1 MTAPTAQPVTP
12 SEWEEFLNTALETP
26 EKFAEL
32 AKDGTFKAK
41 LDGYTL
47 AYRNEVNSTMK
58 DLKGQ
63 LTDQVSASVLEM
75 FKRNGVPTDGRPDL
89 RPTDIKA
96 QNAGTAYNKLAPGAD
111 PELGK
116 VWENGAQ
123 MLQDILLTKQ
133 GKANAEVRARLDK
146 YDTLVNAYSPNVPAD
161 GGYLIPEE
169 VRADIMTR
177 ALEGAIV
184 RPQATVVPLPT
195 GKMRWPVNDMTTEVG
210 EVYGGIQFAWLDAGE
225 TFSETSATFGSLALE
240 QHKLGGLAS
249 VPNELIRFA
258 PSLETWMRTNMPNG
272 IREFED
278 RALISGDGVGKP
290 LGGLHANNPA
300 LIVVGDETGQ
310 STASI
315 TWNNVLAMFAQ
326 LLPESYATAEWDITP
341 DAIPEIFSMALP
353 VGTGGSAVML
363 GEGQGPAKLPMTMLG
378 IPIRWTRKAPAVLGT
393 QGDISLADWTQY
405 TIGDALA
412 VQFDTSEHSSFRSD
426 KTDFRILLHVDGQ
439 PSLLSPLTPQ
449 NNGPQLSAFLQLE
462 TRSLD

>member
-1 MTAPTAQPVTP
+1 
-12 SEWEEFLNTALETP
+12 
-26 EKFAEL
+26 
-32 AKDGTFKAK
+32 
-41 LDGYTL
+41 
-47 AYRNEVNSTMK
+47 
-58 DLKGQ
+58 
-63 LTDQVSASVLEM
+63 
-75 FKRNGVPTDGRPDL
+75 
-89 RPTDIKA
+89 
-96 QNAGTAYNKLAPGAD
+96 
-111 PELGK
+111 
-116 VWENGAQ
+116 

-133 GKANAEVRARLDK
+133 GKANAEVRARLDQ
-146 YDTLVNAYSPNVPAD
+146 YDTLINAYSPNVPAD

-195 GKMRWPVNDMTTEVG
+195 GKLRWPINDMTTEVG

-225 TFSETSATFGSLALE
+225 TFTETSASFGALSLE

-258 PSLETWMRTNMPNG
+258 PALETWMRTNMPNG

-300 LIVVGDETGQ
+300 LITVNGESGQ
-310 STASI
+310 PVATL
-315 TWNNVLAMFAQ
+315 TWVNFLAMFAR

-341 DAIPEIFSMALP
+341 DAIPEVHTMALP
-353 VGTGGSAVML
+353 VGTGGSAVMF
-363 GEGQGPAKLPMTMLG
+363 GEGQGSAKLPMSILG
-378 IPIRWTRKAPAVLGT
+378 IPIRYTRKAPAVLGT
-393 QGDISLADWTQY
+393 QGDVSLVDWTKY

-426 KTDFRILLHVDGQ
+426 KTDFRILLHEDGA
-439 PSLLSPLTPQ
+439 PSMLSALTPQ
-449 NNGPQLSAFLQLE
+449 NNGPTLSAFIQLA
-462 TRSLD
+462 TR

>member
-1 MTAPTAQPVTP
+1 MSAPVAQPVTP

-26 EKFAEL
+26 EKFAAL

-41 LDGYTL
+41 LDGYTS

-75 FKRNGVPTDGRPDL
+75 FKRNGVETDGRPDL
-89 RPTDIKA
+89 RPSGVKA
-96 QNAGTAYNKLAPGAD
+96 QRAGTAYNKAAPGAD
-111 PELGK
+111 PELAK
-116 VWENGAQ
+116 IWENSGQ
-123 MLQDILLTKQ
+123 MLQDFLMKKQ
-133 GKANAEVRARLDK
+133 GKEGSEARARLDK
-146 YDTLVNAYSPNVPAD
+146 YEQLTNAYGPNVPSE

-169 VRADIMTR
+169 TRADIMTR
-177 ALEGAIV
+177 ALEGAVV
-184 RPQATVVPLPT
+184 RPQATVVPLST
-195 GKMRWPVNDMTTEVG
+195 GKMKWPVNDMTTEVG
-210 EVYGGIQFAWLDAGE
+210 EVFGGIQFAWLDAGE
-225 TFSETSATFGSLALE
+225 TFAETSGTFGMLALE

-249 VPNELIRFA
+249 VPNEVTRFIPA
-258 PSLETWMRTNMPNG
+258 LETWIREKMPIG

-278 RALISGDGVGKP
+278 RALIKGDGVGKP

-300 LIVVGDETGQ
+300 LIVADDESGQ

-315 TWNNVLAMFAQ
+315 TWVNVLSMFAR

-341 DAIPEIFSMALP
+341 DAIPEIFTMALP
-353 VGTGGSAVML
+353 VGTGGSAVMF
-363 GEGQGPAKLPMTMLG
+363 GEGGGPNRLAQSILG

-405 TIGDALA
+405 TIGDAFA
-412 VQFDTSEHSSFRSD
+412 MQFDTSEHSSFRSD
-426 KTDFRILLHVDGQ
+426 KTDFRVLLHVDGQ
-439 PSLLSPLTPQ
+439 PSLLSPLTPE
-449 NNGPQLSAFLQLE
+449 NNGPTLSAFVQLE

>member
-26 EKFAEL
+26 EKFAKL
-32 AKDGTFKAK
+32 AQDGTFKAK
-41 LDGYTL
+41 LDGYTS
-47 AYRNEVNSTMK
+47 AYRDEVNSTMR

-75 FKRNGVPTDGRPDL
+75 FKRNRVPTDGRPDL

-111 PELGK
+111 PALGK
-116 VWENGAQ
+116 IWENGAQ

-133 GKANAEVRARLDK
+133 GKGGTETRARMDEYDK
-146 YDTLVNAYSPNVPAD
+146 LTNAYSPNVPAD

-300 LIVVGDETGQ
+300 LIAVSGESLQPAATL
-310 STASI
+310 
-315 TWNNVLAMFAQ
+315 TWNNFLAMFARM
-326 LLPESYATAEWDITP
+326 LPECYATAEWDITP
-341 DAIPEIFSMALP
+341 DAIPEVHTMALP
-353 VGTGGSAVML
+353 VGTGGSAVMFNS
-363 GEGQGPAKLPMTMLG
+363 GGGPNALPMSILG
-378 IPIRWTRKAPAVLGT
+378 IPIRYTRKAPAVLGT
-393 QGDISLADWTQY
+393 QGDVSLVDWTKY

-426 KTDFRILLHVDGQ
+426 KTDFRILLHEDGQ
-439 PSLLSPLTPQ
+439 PSLLSALTPQ
-449 NNGPQLSAFLQLE
+449 NNGPTLSAFIQLA
-462 TRSLD
+462 TR

>member
-26 EKFAEL
+26 EKFAKL
-32 AKDGTFKAK
+32 AQDGTFKAK
-41 LDGYTL
+41 LDGYTS
-47 AYRNEVNSTMK
+47 AYRDEVNSTMK

-75 FKRNGVPTDGRPDL
+75 FKSNGVPTDGRPDL

-111 PELGK
+111 PALGK
-116 VWENGAQ
+116 IWENGAQ

-133 GKANAEVRARLDK
+133 GKGGVETRARMDEYDK
-146 YDTLVNAYSPNVPAD
+146 LTNAYSPNVPAD

-290 LGGLHANNPA
+290 LGGLHASNPA
-300 LIVVGDETGQ
+300 LIAVSGESLQPAATL
-310 STASI
+310 
-315 TWNNVLAMFAQ
+315 TWNNFLAMFARM
-326 LLPESYATAEWDITP
+326 LPECYATAEWDITP
-341 DAIPEIFSMALP
+341 DAIPEVHTMALP
-353 VGTGGSAVML
+353 VGTGGSAVMF
-363 GEGQGPAKLPMTMLG
+363 GEGGGPSALPMSILG
-378 IPIRWTRKAPAVLGT
+378 IPIRYTRKAPAVLGT
-393 QGDISLADWTQY
+393 QGDVSLVDWTKY

-426 KTDFRILLHVDGQ
+426 KTDFRILLHEDGR
-439 PSLLSPLTPQ
+439 PSLLSALTPQ
-449 NNGPQLSAFLQLE
+449 NNGPTLSAFIQLA
-462 TRSLD
+462 TR